1 MCSAWRRVRFSRYR
15 FTWRSSLSATRSIDA
30 YMSVDDSRARS
41 TGPFVHTVASATCFS
56 VIDGLCSTASSSSHR
71 LSSERCR
78 ASLPSLRSEYAKSA
92 SVTSTLRPLTCK
104 FIYGSFGRRSPRNI
118 LAHRRVH
125 LTPHH
130 PGERDDGHR
139 AGAALAQRG
148 GAGGERRAGGEHV
161 VDDDD

>member
-1 MCSAWRRVRFSRYR
+1 
-15 FTWRSSLSATRSIDA
+15 
-30 YMSVDDSRARS
+30 MSVDDSRARS

-56 VIDGLCSTASSSSHR
+56 LIDGLCSTASSSSHR

-104 FIYGSFGRRSPRNI
+104 FIDGSFGRRSPRNI

-125 LTPHH
+125 LNPHD
-130 PGERDDGHR
+130 PGERDGSHR
-139 AGAALAQRG
+139 AGAPLAQRG
-148 GAGGERRAGGEHV
+148 CAGGERRAGGEHV
-161 VDDDD
+161 